1 MRKLP
6 IQLFLLL
13 ILCAIITLPNIATQ
27 GLTSSE
33 GHRVIPALEMLD
45 TNNHLVPHMFSQ
57 PYVRKPQLVPW
68 IFAAALSI
76 NPDLPP
82 ELPTRIASAIA
93 FTLMVLASFF
103 FARSWF
109 GKRAGFPTALA
120 LALTPLYW
128 SPARAAEIESIHNLL
143 TALGAWITLHLLLQ
157 STKHKPAWSIALAAT
172 ALLMLLTK
180 GPAGF
185 SIFLALITAQSIL
198 TCSYKPLFKPTILL
212 PIATATILFLIH
224 WSNTLAAAGP
234 AAITQAPSAFMFE
247 PGRIPK
253 LLAFIPVSL
262 LTALPLTLALLF
274 PWGKDAHSEADSN
287 NKAAQ
292 LHTAKLI
299 ALSIPIALLIM
310 NITGVSNDRYAQ
322 PILTAAAPLVGWLLT
337 INLLPHRAKILRIL
351 TLGSPTILATT
362 LLLASLYLTTIYQ
375 PNHPNT
381 SGKPPAQLLAKQL
394 AAALPPHHHT
404 LVADAMIEAR
414 PETLLYLQR
423 ALENTPHQLTIH
435 WIPNLD
441 PQRLADLAQTTNQ
454 PLLALLRTDE
464 NADES
469 NKVLIHNAI
478 ATGTVHEF
486 QFTLVTLDLNTTQNN
501 NEIP

>member
-13 ILCAIITLPNIATQ
+13 TLCAIITLPNIATQ
-27 GLTSSE
+27 GLSSSE

-82 ELPTRIASAIA
+82 ELPTRIASALA
-93 FTLMVLASFF
+93 FALMVFASFF
-103 FARSWF
+103 FARAWF
-109 GKRAGFPTALA
+109 GKRAGFPAAIA

-128 SPARAAEIESIHNLL
+128 SPARAAEIESIHNLFS
-143 TALGAWITLHLLLQ
+143 ALGAWITLHLLLQ
-157 STKHKPAWSIALAAT
+157 STKHKPAKPAWSIALGAT

-185 SIFLALITAQSIL
+185 PIFLALITAQSIL
-198 TCSYKPLFKPTILL
+198 TRSYKPLIKPTILL
-212 PIATATILFLIH
+212 PIAIATALFLIH
-224 WSNTLAAAGP
+224 WSNTLSAAGP
-234 AAITQAPSAFMFE
+234 TAITQTPSAFMFE

-253 LLAFIPVSL
+253 LLGFIPVSL

-299 ALSIPIALLIM
+299 ALSIPLALLIM

-337 INLLPHRAKILRIL
+337 INLLPNRKKILRAL
-351 TLGSPTILATT
+351 TLGSPTILATI
-362 LLLASLYLTTIYQ
+362 LLIASLYLTTIYE

-381 SGKPPAQLLAKQL
+381 SGKPPAQLLAQQL
-394 AAALPPHHHT
+394 AGALPPNHYT

-414 PETLLYLQR
+414 PETLLYLNQS
-423 ALENTPHQLTIH
+423 LQSTPHQLTIH
-435 WIPNLD
+435 WVPKLD
-441 PQRLADLAQTTNQ
+441 PQKLAQLAKSTDQ
-454 PLLALLRTDE
+454 PLLALLRTDQ

-469 NKVLIHNAI
+469 NKVLIDNAI

-486 QFTLVTLDLNTTQNN
+486 RFTLVTLDLNTTQN
-501 NEIP
+501 